1 MSHQSLKVATMKV
14 SPSNEPWQATFDE
27 MGQPLSQTTFVV
39 VDLETTGAS
48 PSIGA
53 GITEIGAVK
62 VRGGE
67 IIGEFQT
74 LVNPGGTIPAF
85 ITVLTGITDAMVLE
99 APSIEEAFPT
109 FLEFMGSENETIL
122 VAHNAPFDV
131 GFLKASA
138 AHQNYT
144 WPQYRVVDTARL
156 ARQVLL
162 RDEVPNCKLGTL
174 ALFFNTQTSPTHRA
188 LDDARATVDV
198 LHGLLE
204 RLGSFGVTTLDELNG
219 FSTRITKAQREKKHL
234 IASIPAA
241 PGVYIFRGPKDEP
254 LYVGTSRNLKSRLR
268 TYFTANETR
277 KRILEMLA
285 MATRVDTVV
294 CATVLEAQVR
304 ELRMIAEKRPPYNSR
319 SKGQEKATWLRVSDR
334 PFPRFTA
341 VRGSTSLNDSMK
353 WMGPFSGA
361 GEAQL
366 ASQAVTRALSSPELY
381 DHTDVRLI
389 VKYLSEKMAVHAL
402 EEEFELAVAIR
413 DQLGAFL
420 RGSSR
425 GVRIRTLTRIPEMI
439 AAQRVETP
447 TTSLWEFV
455 CIRYGRLAG
464 SALSKPGVEISHTIE
479 SLVATSEVV
488 LTNDS
493 ILPAS
498 TYEEVEKLLTYL
510 ESDGIRLVSITGEW
524 TSPINGAIGA
534 KFAIE
539 KVRSKDQVVANFWD
553 SATQRANN

>member
-1 MSHQSLKVATMKV
+1 MKA
-14 SPSNEPWQATFDE
+14 SSSNEPWQATFDE

-138 AHQNYT
+138 AHQNYS

-204 RLGSFGVTTLDELNG
+204 RLGSFGVTTLDELHG
-219 FSTRITKAQREKKHL
+219 FSTRITKAQRDKKHL
-234 IASIPAA
+234 IAAIPAA
-241 PGVYIFRGPKDEP
+241 PGVYIFKGPKDEP

-285 MATRVDTVV
+285 MATRIDTVI

-319 SKGQEKATWLRVSDR
+319 SKGQEKATWLRVSER

-381 DHTDVRLI
+381 DHADVRLI
-389 VKYLSEKMAVHAL
+389 VDYLNEKMAAHAL
-402 EEEFELAVAIR
+402 QEEFELAVAIR

-425 GVRIRTLTRIPEMI
+425 GVRIRTLTRIPEII
-439 AAQRVETP
+439 AAQQVEGP

-498 TYEEVEKLLTYL
+498 TYEEVEKLLNYL

-524 TSPINGAIGA
+524 ASPINGAIGA
-534 KFAIE
+534 KFALE
-539 KVRSKDQVVANFWD
+539 KVRTRDQDVANFWD

>member
-1 MSHQSLKVATMKV
+1 MKV

-27 MGQPLSQTTFVV
+27 IGQPLSQTTFVV

-48 PSIGA
+48 PSVGA

-74 LVNPGGTIPAF
+74 LINPGGSIPAF

-109 FLEFMGSENETIL
+109 FLEFMGSATETIL

-138 AHQNYT
+138 TNQNYI
-144 WPQYRVVDTARL
+144 WPHYRVVDTARL
-156 ARQVLL
+156 ARQVLH

-174 ALFFNTQTSPTHRA
+174 ALFFNTQTSPNHRA

-204 RLGSFGVTTLDELNG
+204 RLGSFGVTTLDELTG
-219 FSTRITKAQREKKHL
+219 FSTRITKAQRDKKHL

-241 PGVYIFRGPKDEP
+241 PGVYIFKGPKDEP
-254 LYVGTSRNLKSRLR
+254 LYVGTSRNLRSRLR

-285 MATRVDTVV
+285 MATRIDTVV
-294 CATVLEAQVR
+294 CATILEAQVR
-304 ELRMIAEKRPPYNSR
+304 ELRMIAENRPPYNSR
-319 SKGQEKATWLRVSDR
+319 SKGQEKATWLKVSKR
-334 PFPRFTA
+334 PFPRFAA
-341 VRGSTSLNDSMK
+341 VRGSASLNDSIK

-366 ASQAVTRALSSPELY
+366 ASQAVSRALSSPEIY
-381 DHTDVRLI
+381 DHADVRLI
-389 VKYLSEKMAVHAL
+389 VDFLNEKMAAHAI

-413 DQLGAFL
+413 DQLEAFL

-425 GVRIRTLTRIPEMI
+425 GVRIRTLTRIPELI
-439 AAQRVETP
+439 AAQRIESP
-447 TTSLWEFV
+447 ASSLWEFV

-464 SALSKPGVEISHTIE
+464 SAVSKPGVEICHTIE

-488 LTNDS
+488 VSNDS

-498 TYEEVEKLLTYL
+498 THEEVEKLLNYL
-510 ESDGIRLVSITGEW
+510 DSDGIRLVSLTGEW
-524 TSPINGAIGA
+524 ASPINGALGA
-534 KFAIE
+534 KFALE
-539 KVRSKDQVVANFWD
+539 KVRSRDQVVANFWE
-553 SATQRANN
+553 SSIQRVNN

>member
-1 MSHQSLKVATMKV
+1 MTASA
-14 SPSNEPWQATFDE
+14 NGEPWQAAFDE
-27 MGQPLSQTTFVV
+27 ISQPLSQTTFVV

-62 VRGGE
+62 IRGGE
-67 IIGEFQT
+67 IVGEFQT

-99 APSIEEAFPT
+99 APSIEETLPA
-109 FLEFMGSENETIL
+109 FLEFMGPASETIL

-138 AHQNYT
+138 ASQGYK

-204 RLGSFGVTTLDELNG
+204 RLGSFGVTTLDELTG
-219 FSTRITKAQREKKHL
+219 FSSRITKAQRDKKHL
-234 IASIPAA
+234 ISSIPAA
-241 PGVYIFRGPKDEP
+241 PGIYIFKGPNNEP

-277 KRILEMLA
+277 KRVLEMLA
-285 MATRVDTVV
+285 IASRIDTIV

-304 ELRMIAEKRPPYNSR
+304 ELRMIAENRPPYNSR
-319 SKGQEKATWLRVSDR
+319 SKGQEKAMWLKVSQR

-341 VRGSTSLNDSMK
+341 VRGSASLNDSMK
-353 WMGPFSGA
+353 WMGPFSSA
-361 GEAQL
+361 SEAQL
-366 ASQAVTRALSSPELY
+366 ASQGVTRALPSPEMY
-381 DHTDVRLI
+381 DPSDVRPI
-389 VKYLSEKMAVHAL
+389 VDFLNEKMAAHAL
-402 EEEFELAVAIR
+402 KEEFELAVAVR
-413 DQLGAFL
+413 DQLGALL

-439 AAQRVETP
+439 AAQRIESSTH
-447 TTSLWEFV
+447 SLWEFV

-464 SALSKPGVEISHTIE
+464 SAISKPGVEISHTIE
-479 SLVATSEVV
+479 SLKATSEIVV
-488 LTNDS
+488 ANEM

-498 TYEEVEKLLTYL
+498 TYEEVEKLLNYL
-510 ESDGIRLVSITGEW
+510 ESEETRLVSLTGEW
-524 TSPINGAIGA
+524 ASPINGAIGA
-534 KFAIE
+534 KFALE
-539 KVRSKDQVVANFWD
+539 KVRSRDQVVANFWE
-553 SATQRANN
+553 SSIQRVNN